1 MGRITSILTA
11 ACVATTLT
19 AGAAAAQG
27 TLADRKTNVTFSGP
41 VSVPGTTLPAG
52 TYVFKI
58 ADSPANRHIVQIFDK
73 DESKIIATLLAV
85 PAMRDEADGDPV
97 VSFKET
103 PSNRP
108 PAVRYWYYAGEKDG
122 NEFVYPHAQAM
133 LIAQASGESVSA
145 FDTDATDMDSWKKG
159 NVTKVSSTDST
170 QSATTGSTTSTA
182 STTTASTTSTA
193 TTTATPEPAPAPMT
207 SQSATTAATT
217 SQSTTAPAAPTPTEP
232 NTTQPTTAPA
242 ATAPVTPAPATTAP
256 TTAPSTTADQTDRP
270 VGTSGRGD
278 KLPRTASE
286 LPMIGLLGFLALAGA
301 FGVRAIRRATV

>member
-122 NEFVYPHAQAM
+122 NEFVYPRAQAM
-133 LIAQASGESVSA
+133 QIAQASGESVSS

-159 NVTKVSSTDST
+159 SVTKVSSTDSA
-170 QSATTGSTTSTA
+170 QSTTTGSTTSTA

-193 TTTATPEPAPAPMT
+193 TTTATPAPAPVT

-217 SQSTTAPAAPTPTEP
+217 SQTTTAPAAPTPTEP
-232 NTTQPTTAPA
+232 TTTQPTTAPA
-242 ATAPVTPAPATTAP
+242 ATAPATTPEQPSTP
-256 TTAPSTTADQTDRP
+256 TTAPSTAPDKTDRP
-270 VGTSGRGD
+270 VGTSGRART
-278 KLPRTASE
+278 LPRTASE
-286 LPMIGLLGFLALAGA
+286 LPLIGLFGFLALAGA